1 MAAWKLPLVVSAIA
15 LPIVAGFYVGG
26 PGLGM
31 AVGALAAATII
42 VLAVRKPPLEEI
54 AIAAAPD
61 ARPRLLVV
69 LDAALEVSG
78 AVAIAD
84 LAEDAAI
91 AGVLPEVLL
100 AAPCRSSFIERWTS
114 DLEPGRQRAQA
125 DLKQGAA
132 LLANLGLTTSTRVG
146 DEDEV
151 QMTEDTLRGFSAT
164 ELILVDDKTSGR
176 TSGELQAR
184 LPIPFHPVRSGAQTA
199 DAKTLRLPV
208 RQPVSRSAAGLVS
221 RAS

>member
-15 LPIVAGFYVGG
+15 LPIIAGFYVGG

-42 VLAVRKPPLEEI
+42 VLAVRKPPLEEV

-69 LDAALEVSG
+69 LGTALELSG
-78 AVAIAD
+78 AVAIAA
-84 LAEDAAI
+84 LAEDAAV

-100 AAPCRSSFIERWTS
+100 AAPCRSSFAERWAS

-125 DLKQGAA
+125 DLDQGAE
-132 LLANLGLTTSTRVG
+132 LLAGLGLTASTRVG
-146 DEDEV
+146 DEDTV
-151 QMTEDTLRGFSAT
+151 QMTEDTLRGWAAT
-164 ELILVDDKTSGR
+164 ELVLVENR
-176 TSGELQAR
+176 TGAAEALGSR
-184 LPIPFHPVRSGAQTA
+184 LPIELHRVQPAGGQTEVLPAPAQPGVSIQRTIRP
-199 DAKTLRLPV
+199 LRT
-208 RQPVSRSAAGLVS
+208 S
-221 RAS
+221 